1 MIQLLKKCGNLEP
14 FEIKNSSVIFI
25 IAGPLI
31 YLYSLIIYFF
41 RPDAIEI
48 PYSRIYYGVLFVLIG
63 LLPFLK
69 SKKIEKTYG
78 LFIFVGLL
86 IFSANLFYTSFLNH
100 FKLDYLLGAYVL
112 VFGSLLLLSNR
123 ILIITYITIIL
134 LFVFGLCYLSDI
146 SIENKM
152 AINVSMFTIFL
163 FSFLILNSS
172 LRNRSAL
179 KNLNILLEK
188 RIEKRTRD
196 LEFRATELAA
206 TNKDLQDFAYVV
218 SHDLKRPVHNIYTV
232 TQFLEEDIRSLD
244 NQENIDQ
251 INLIKEQVKYIDLL
265 ISGILNYSLPTTEYQ
280 YENVDVSE
288 VVENVIYDYSAE
300 NIVITKH
307 GIFPKVIIDRMQ
319 LKEIFLNL
327 VVNGIKHNKNSF
339 IKIQIFYT
347 DKEDH
352 HLFHVLD
359 NGPGIPKKYH
369 EKIFKLF
376 QKLEDQTTNY
386 SIGMGLPLIKKIVSR
401 NGGEI
406 GIEQSTSEGTIF
418 YFTLPKKVN
427 LENINLN
434 TPNVRVV

>member
-1 MIQLLKKCGNLEP
+1 M
-14 FEIKNSSVIFI
+14 
-25 IAGPLI
+25 
-31 YLYSLIIYFF
+31 
-41 RPDAIEI
+41 
-48 PYSRIYYGVLFVLIG
+48 
-63 LLPFLK
+63 
-69 SKKIEKTYG
+69 
-78 LFIFVGLL
+78 
-86 IFSANLFYTSFLNH
+86 
-100 FKLDYLLGAYVL
+100 
-112 VFGSLLLLSNR
+112 
-123 ILIITYITIIL
+123 
-134 LFVFGLCYLSDI
+134 
-146 SIENKM
+146 
-152 AINVSMFTIFL
+152 
-163 FSFLILNSS
+163 
-172 LRNRSAL
+172 
-179 KNLNILLEK
+179 
-188 RIEKRTRD
+188 
-196 LEFRATELAA
+196 AA

-300 NIVITKH
+300 NIMITKH

-327 VVNGIKHNKNSF
+327 LVNGIKHNKNSF

-434 TPNVRVV
+434 TPNIRVV